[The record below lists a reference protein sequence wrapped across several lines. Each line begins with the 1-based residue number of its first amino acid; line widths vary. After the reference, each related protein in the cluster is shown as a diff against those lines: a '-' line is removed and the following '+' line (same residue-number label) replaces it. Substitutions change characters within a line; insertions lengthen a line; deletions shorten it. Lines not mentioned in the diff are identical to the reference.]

1 VGGVRENGA
10 EPDIGQFDL
19 RFDLER
25 NPVEEDRT
33 VIQRSAARSMR
44 PGTRLNNVYEIERL
58 VAQGGMGEVYRGFN
72 IQTGDPVA
80 IKMIRPE
87 FASDPEILDLFRREA
102 SILHSFTND
111 AIVRYFVF
119 SVDPQLGRAYLAMEF
134 VEGPSLKKR
143 LGSGPL
149 ALAEVRILQKRVA
162 SALEAAHGHGVVH
175 RDISPDNLI
184 MPDGDVRSAK
194 VIDFGI
200 ARARRAGEGTI
211 LGGGF
216 AGKLNYASP
225 EQLGLAGADV
235 TAKSDIYSFGLV
247 LAEALL
253 GRPIDMAGSQAE
265 MVDKRRVIPAEL
277 AWIDPTIR
285 PLLQAMLQ
293 PLPENRPSSM
303 AEVAAWEP
311 PAPTTARALKAP
323 PLATER
329 SGRMPALIGA
339 LIAVLSLG
347 GAAYV
352 FRDDLGHWAGTFS
365 APAPSAGLGEVA
377 ATSPTTKLPPLTSQQ
392 LPPLAPSSGSLEGTG
407 TPSSPLESTSPGQPE
422 TARIEPPP
430 ASEPTG
436 PPPRPVTAETLADA
450 LPPKSA
456 QANVDLP
463 PATVGSAYRAELPT
477 FADPGGKGLR
487 LAASGLPDGLTFS
500 DAGGGKGAIE
510 GVPQQPTRASIRIVA
525 TNLHDR
531 TAQMTAT
538 LVVADQ
544 PAPPP
549 GPVAKLETPTPA
561 PLQKPS
567 PLPVLPQSS
576 APPQSATPQ
585 VSAPPSSAPTVL
597 AVMPAP
603 VDQSAPPAAPP
614 VGATQQTAAREETH
628 PTRPSSLAPSD
639 SSALSVAPASAEEK
653 AKAFIARFDGGECFL
668 VEPLPGSTKAHE
680 YQAVGRAIEP
690 FRRFDSGY
698 KREVGVEANL
708 RVAPITAEQCPALD
722 LVRLA
727 GPGRPPLPRL
737 TLKNYEVGPGQP
749 LLGTISNLKG
759 RRLYLVLVDND
770 GLAHRLE
777 AKADASGDSATFSVP
792 LTADASSVGPMQMLL
807 AIVSDKPIPA
817 FDSLH
822 SANLKLIGSRLI
834 DEARGASAAVEADFF
849 KFVN

>member
-1 VGGVRENGA
+1 M
-10 EPDIGQFDL
+10 
-19 RFDLER
+19 
-25 NPVEEDRT
+25 EEDRT

-87 FASDPEILDLFRREA
+87 FSNDPDILDLFRREA

-119 SVDPQLGRAYLAMEF
+119 SVDPELQRAYLAMEF

-149 ALAEVRILQKRVA
+149 PLAEVRILQKRVA
-162 SALEAAHGHGVVH
+162 SALKAAHEHGVVH

-200 ARARRAGEGTI
+200 ARARRAGEATI

-253 GRPIDMAGSQAE
+253 GKPIDMAGSQAE

-277 AWIDPTIR
+277 AWVDPTMR

-303 AEVAAWEP
+303 AEVAAWQP
-311 PAPTTARALKAP
+311 PAPTAARALKAP
-323 PLATER
+323 PVASART
-329 SGRMPALIGA
+329 GKTPALIGA
-339 LIAVLSLG
+339 VIAVLSLG

-352 FRDDLGHWAGTFS
+352 FRDDLGRWAGTFS
-365 APAPSAGLGEVA
+365 RPSAGPGEMA
-377 ATSPTTKLPPLTSQQ
+377 TTSPKLPPLTSQQ
-392 LPPLAPSSGSLEGTG
+392 TPPLAPSGSQQGTG
-407 TPSSPLESTSPGQPE
+407 TPSTPPESNPPAQPE
-422 TARIEPPP
+422 TARIEPLPEPSGP
-430 ASEPTG
+430 A
-436 PPPRPVTAETLADA
+436 PRPVTAETLADA
-450 LPPKSA
+450 LPPKAA

-463 PATVGSAYRAELPT
+463 AATVGSDYRVELPT

-510 GVPQQPTRASIRIVA
+510 GVPQQATSASIRIVA

-538 LVVADQ
+538 LVVSDK
-544 PAPPP
+544 PAPAPA
-549 GPVAKLETPTPA
+549 AKLETPIPA
-561 PLQKPS
+561 PSQKPS
-567 PLPVLPQSS
+567 PLPVLPQ
-576 APPQSATPQ
+576 
-585 VSAPPSSAPTVL
+585 
-597 AVMPAP
+597 
-603 VDQSAPPAAPP
+603 PAAPP
-614 VGATQQTAAREETH
+614 KSAAPQVSTPPPSPPTVQAAAPAPVGQNAAPVAPSVGAMPQMAAREETH
-628 PTRPSSLAPSD
+628 PPQPTSLAPSEP
-639 SSALSVAPASAEEK
+639 LPPPVAAASTEEK

-668 VEPLPGSTKAHE
+668 VEPLPGSTKPHE
-680 YQAVGRAIEP
+680 YQAVGQAIEP
-690 FRRFDSGY
+690 FRRFDSAY

-727 GPGRPPLPRL
+727 APGGRQPPRL
-737 TLKNYEVGPGQP
+737 TLQNYQVGPGQP
-749 LLGTISNLKG
+749 LLGTISNLER

-770 GLAHRLE
+770 GLVHRLE
-777 AKADASGDSATFSVP
+777 TKVDSSGNSATFSVP
-792 LTADASSVGPMQMLL
+792 LTADASSIGPMQMLL

-817 FDSLH
+817 FDALH

-834 DEARGASAAVEADFF
+834 DDARGASASVRADYF

>member
-1 VGGVRENGA
+1 
-10 EPDIGQFDL
+10 
-19 RFDLER
+19 
-25 NPVEEDRT
+25 
-33 VIQRSAARSMR
+33 MR

-119 SVDPQLGRAYLAMEF
+119 SVDPELQRAYLAMEF

-149 ALAEVRILQKRVA
+149 PLAEVRILQKRVA
-162 SALEAAHGHGVVH
+162 SALEAAHEHGVVH

-303 AEVAAWEP
+303 ADVAAWEP
-311 PAPTTARALKAP
+311 PTPTAARALKAP
-323 PLATER
+323 PVASER

-352 FRDDLGHWAGTFS
+352 FRDDLGRWAGTFS
-365 APAPSAGLGEVA
+365 APAPSASPAEEA
-377 ATSPTTKLPPLTSQQ
+377 TTSPTTKLPPLTSQQ
-392 LPPLAPSSGSLEGTG
+392 LPPLAPSSGPQEGTNP
-407 TPSSPLESTSPGQPE
+407 PSPPSKSNPPEQPE
-422 TARIEPPP
+422 TALIEPPP
-430 ASEPTG
+430 ASEPAG
-436 PPPRPVTAETLADA
+436 PVPRPVTAETLADA
-450 LPPKSA
+450 LPPKAA

-463 PATVGSAYRAELPT
+463 TATVGSAYRAELPT

-500 DAGGGKGAIE
+500 DAGGGKGVIE
-510 GVPQQPTRASIRIVA
+510 GVPQEATSASIRIVA

-538 LVVADQ
+538 LIVADQ
-544 PAPPP
+544 PAPPS
-549 GPVAKLETPTPA
+549 GPVAKLETPAPA
-561 PLQKPS
+561 PSQKPS
-567 PLPVLPQSS
+567 PVPVLPQPA
-576 APPQSATPQ
+576 APPQSAAPQ
-585 VSAPPSSAPTVL
+585 VSAPPPSPPTVQ
-597 AVMPAP
+597 AAAPASVNQYAAP
-603 VDQSAPPAAPP
+603 VAPPALTP
-614 VGATQQTAAREETH
+614 QTVAREETRPPQ
-628 PTRPSSLAPSD
+628 PTSLAPSEN
-639 SSALSVAPASAEEK
+639 LPPPVAPATAEER
-653 AKAFIARFDGGECFL
+653 AKAFIARFDGGACFL
-668 VEPLPGSTKAHE
+668 IEPLPGSTKPHE
-680 YQAVGRAIEP
+680 YQAVGQAIEP

-727 GPGRPPLPRL
+727 APAGRQPPRL
-737 TLKNYEVGPGQP
+737 ALKNYEVGPGQP
-749 LLGTISNLKG
+749 LLGTISNLEG

-777 AKADASGDSATFSVP
+777 AKVDASGDSATFSVP

-807 AIVSDKPIPA
+807 AIVSEKPIPA
-817 FDSLH
+817 FDALH
-822 SANLKLIGSRLI
+822 SANLKLIGLRLI
-834 DEARGASAAVEADFF
+834 DEARGASAAVEADYF

>member
-1 VGGVRENGA
+1 M
-10 EPDIGQFDL
+10 
-19 RFDLER
+19 
-25 NPVEEDRT
+25 EEDRT
-33 VIQRSAARSMR
+33 VFQRPAARSMR

-119 SVDPQLGRAYLAMEF
+119 SVDPQLERAYLAMEF

-149 ALAEVRILQKRVA
+149 PLAEVRILQKRVA
-162 SALEAAHGHGVVH
+162 SALEAAHAHGVVH

-200 ARARRAGEGTI
+200 ARARRAGEATI

-265 MVDKRRVIPAEL
+265 MVDKRRVVPAEL
-277 AWIDPTIR
+277 AWIDPTMR

-293 PLPENRPSSM
+293 PLTENRPSSM

-311 PAPTTARALKAP
+311 PAPTAARALKAP
-323 PLATER
+323 PVASER
-329 SGRMPALIGA
+329 SGRTPALIGA

-352 FRDDLGHWAGTFS
+352 FRDDLGRWAGTLL
-365 APAPSAGLGEVA
+365 APSAGPGEVA
-377 ATSPTTKLPPLTSQQ
+377 TTAPTTKLPPLASQQ
-392 LPPLAPSSGSLEGTG
+392 LPPLAPSSGSQEGTG
-407 TPSSPLESTSPGQPE
+407 TLSSPPESNPPGQPE

-430 ASEPTG
+430 APEPTG

-450 LPPKSA
+450 SSPKAA

-463 PATVGSAYRAELPT
+463 TATVGSAYRAELPV

-510 GVPQQPTRASIRIVA
+510 GVPQQAASASIRIVA

-538 LVVADQ
+538 LVVGDK
-544 PAPPP
+544 PAPP
-549 GPVAKLETPTPA
+549 PVAKLEPPI
-561 PLQKPS
+561 PGPPQKPS
-567 PLPVLPQSS
+567 PVPVSPQPV
-576 APPQSATPQ
+576 APPPPPAAQ
-585 VSAPPSSAPTVL
+585 VSAPPPSPPTVQ
-597 AVMPAP
+597 AAAPAS
-603 VDQSAPPAAPP
+603 VGQNAAPAAPP
-614 VGATQQTAAREETH
+614 PAAMPETAAREETH
-628 PTRPSSLAPSD
+628 PPQPTSLAPSE
-639 SSALSVAPASAEEK
+639 SLPPPVPPASAEEK

-668 VEPLPGSTKAHE
+668 IEPLPGSTKPHE
-680 YQAVGRAIEP
+680 YQAVGQAIEP
-690 FRRFDSGY
+690 FRRFDSAY

-727 GPGRPPLPRL
+727 APAGRQPPRL
-737 TLKNYEVGPGQP
+737 ALKNYEVGPGQP
-749 LLGTISNLKG
+749 LLGTISNLEG

-792 LTADASSVGPMQMLL
+792 LTADANSVGPMQMLL
-807 AIVSDKPIPA
+807 AIVSDKPIAA
-817 FDSLH
+817 FDTLH

-834 DEARGASAAVEADFF
+834 DDARGASASVGADYF

>member
-1 VGGVRENGA
+1 M
-10 EPDIGQFDL
+10 
-19 RFDLER
+19 
-25 NPVEEDRT
+25 EEDRT

-87 FASDPEILDLFRREA
+87 FSNDPDILDLFRREA

-119 SVDPQLGRAYLAMEF
+119 SVDPELQRAYLAMEF

-149 ALAEVRILQKRVA
+149 PLAEVRILQKRVA
-162 SALEAAHGHGVVH
+162 SALKAAHEHGVVH

-200 ARARRAGEGTI
+200 ARARRAGEATI

-253 GRPIDMAGSQAE
+253 GKPIDMAGSQAE

-277 AWIDPTIR
+277 AWVDPTMR

-303 AEVAAWEP
+303 AEVAAWQP
-311 PAPTTARALKAP
+311 PAPTAARALKAP
-323 PLATER
+323 PVASART
-329 SGRMPALIGA
+329 GKTPALIGA
-339 LIAVLSLG
+339 VIAVLSLG

-352 FRDDLGHWAGTFS
+352 FRDDLGRWAGTFS
-365 APAPSAGLGEVA
+365 RPSAGPGEMA
-377 ATSPTTKLPPLTSQQ
+377 TTSPKLPPLTSQQ
-392 LPPLAPSSGSLEGTG
+392 TPPLAPSGSQQGTG
-407 TPSSPLESTSPGQPE
+407 TPSTPPESNPPAQPE
-422 TARIEPPP
+422 TARIEPLPEPSGP
-430 ASEPTG
+430 A
-436 PPPRPVTAETLADA
+436 PRPVTAETLADA
-450 LPPKSA
+450 LPPKAA

-463 PATVGSAYRAELPT
+463 AATVGSDYRVELPT

-510 GVPQQPTRASIRIVA
+510 GVPQQATSASIRIVA

-538 LVVADQ
+538 LVVSDK
-544 PAPPP
+544 PAPAPA
-549 GPVAKLETPTPA
+549 AKLETPIPA
-561 PLQKPS
+561 PSQKPS
-567 PLPVLPQSS
+567 PLPVLPQ
-576 APPQSATPQ
+576 
-585 VSAPPSSAPTVL
+585 
-597 AVMPAP
+597 
-603 VDQSAPPAAPP
+603 PAAPP
-614 VGATQQTAAREETH
+614 KSAAPQVSTPPPSPPTVQAAAPAPVGQNAAPVAPSVGAMPQMAAREETH
-628 PTRPSSLAPSD
+628 PPQPTSLAPSEP
-639 SSALSVAPASAEEK
+639 LPPPVAAASTEEK

-668 VEPLPGSTKAHE
+668 VEPLPGSTKPHE
-680 YQAVGRAIEP
+680 YQAVGQAIEP
-690 FRRFDSGY
+690 FRRFDSAY

-727 GPGRPPLPRL
+727 APGGRQPPRL
-737 TLKNYEVGPGQP
+737 TLQNYQVGPGQP
-749 LLGTISNLKG
+749 LLGTISNLER

-770 GLAHRLE
+770 GLVHRLE
-777 AKADASGDSATFSVP
+777 TKVDSSGDSATFSVP
-792 LTADASSVGPMQMLL
+792 LTADASSIGPMQMLL

-817 FDSLH
+817 FDALH

-834 DEARGASAAVEADFF
+834 DDARGASASVRADYF

>member
-1 VGGVRENGA
+1 MGRGGVRENGA

-311 PAPTTARALKAP
+311 PAPTAARALKAP
-323 PLATER
+323 PVASER
-329 SGRMPALIGA
+329 TGRMPALIGA

-352 FRDDLGHWAGTFS
+352 FRDDLGRWAAAFS
-365 APAPSAGLGEVA
+365 ARAPTAGLGKEPTTA
-377 ATSPTTKLPPLTSQQ
+377 ATTKLPPLTLQQ
-392 LPPLAPSSGSLEGTG
+392 LPSLAPSSEPQEGTNP
-407 TPSSPLESTSPGQPE
+407 PSPPSKSNPPEQPE

-430 ASEPTG
+430 APEPAG
-436 PPPRPVTAETLADA
+436 PAPRPVTAETLADA
-450 LPPKSA
+450 LPPKAA

-463 PATVGSAYRAELPT
+463 AATVGSSYRVELPT

-500 DAGGGKGAIE
+500 DAGGGKSAIE
-510 GVPQQPTRASIRIVA
+510 GVPQQPASASIRIVA

-549 GPVAKLETPTPA
+549 GPVPTLETPTPA

-567 PLPVLPQSS
+567 PVLVLPQPA
-576 APPQSATPQ
+576 APRQPVAPQ
-585 VSAPPSSAPTVL
+585 VSAPPPSPPNIQA
-597 AVMPAP
+597 AAP
-603 VDQSAPPAAPP
+603 VSVNQNAAPAGVTP
-614 VGATQQTAAREETH
+614 QTVAREEI
-628 PTRPSSLAPSD
+628 RPSQPTSVAPSEQVPQP
-639 SSALSVAPASAEEK
+639 VAPASPEEK

-668 VEPLPGSTKAHE
+668 IEPLPGSTKPHE

-708 RVAPITAEQCPALD
+708 RAAPITAEQCPALD

-727 GPGRPPLPRL
+727 APGGRSLPRL

-749 LLGTISNLKG
+749 LLGTISHLEG
-759 RRLYLVLVDND
+759 RYLYLVLVDND
-770 GLAHRLE
+770 GLAHRLD
-777 AKADASGDSATFSVP
+777 AKVDPSGDSATFSVP

-807 AIVSDKPIPA
+807 AIVSVKSIPA
-817 FDSLH
+817 FDALH

-834 DEARGASAAVEADFF
+834 DAARGASAAVEADYF

>member
-1 VGGVRENGA
+1 MGRGGVRENGA

-80 IKMIRPE
+80 IKMIRAE

-149 ALAEVRILQKRVA
+149 ALAEVRILQKRVG

-311 PAPTTARALKAP
+311 PAPTAARALKAP
-323 PLATER
+323 PVASER
-329 SGRMPALIGA
+329 TGRMPALIGA

-352 FRDDLGHWAGTFS
+352 FRDDLGRWAGAFS
-365 APAPSAGLGEVA
+365 ARAPTAGLREEA
-377 ATSPTTKLPPLTSQQ
+377 TTSPTTKLPPLTLQQ
-392 LPPLAPSSGSLEGTG
+392 LPSLAPSSEPQEGTNP
-407 TPSSPLESTSPGQPE
+407 PSPPSKSNPPEQPE

-430 ASEPTG
+430 APEPAG
-436 PPPRPVTAETLADA
+436 PAPRPVTAETLADA
-450 LPPKSA
+450 LPPKAA

-463 PATVGSAYRAELPT
+463 AATVGSSYRAELPT
-477 FADPGGKGLR
+477 FTDPGGKGLR

-510 GVPQQPTRASIRIVA
+510 GVPQQPASASIRIVA

-561 PLQKPS
+561 PSQKPS
-567 PLPVLPQSS
+567 PVPVLPQPA
-576 APPQSATPQ
+576 APPQPVAPQ
-585 VSAPPSSAPTVL
+585 VSAPPPSPPTIQ
-597 AVMPAP
+597 AAAP
-603 VDQSAPPAAPP
+603 VSVNQNVAPAGVTP
-614 VGATQQTAAREETH
+614 QTVAREEI
-628 PTRPSSLAPSD
+628 RPSQPT
-639 SSALSVAPASAEEK
+639 SVAPSEQVPPPVARASPEEK

-668 VEPLPGSTKAHE
+668 IEPLPGSTKPHE

-690 FRRFDSGY
+690 FRRFDLGY

-727 GPGRPPLPRL
+727 APGGRSLPRL

-749 LLGTISNLKG
+749 LLGTISNLEG
-759 RRLYLVLVDND
+759 RYLYLVLVDND
-770 GLAHRLE
+770 GLAHRLD
-777 AKADASGDSATFSVP
+777 AKVDPSGDSATFSVP

-807 AIVSDKPIPA
+807 AIVSVKSIPA
-817 FDSLH
+817 FDALH

-834 DEARGASAAVEADFF
+834 DEARGASAAVEADYF

>member
-1 VGGVRENGA
+1 
-10 EPDIGQFDL
+10 
-19 RFDLER
+19 
-25 NPVEEDRT
+25 
-33 VIQRSAARSMR
+33 MR

-87 FASDPEILDLFRREA
+87 FSNDPEILDLFRREA
-102 SILHSFTND
+102 SILHSFTHD

-119 SVDPQLGRAYLAMEF
+119 SVDPELQRAYLAMEF

-149 ALAEVRILQKRVA
+149 PLAEVRILQKRVA
-162 SALEAAHGHGVVH
+162 SALEAAHEHGVVH

-200 ARARRAGEGTI
+200 ARARRAGEATI

-225 EQLGLAGADV
+225 EQLGLAGGDV

-253 GRPIDMAGSQAE
+253 GKPIDMAGSQAE
-265 MVDKRRVIPAEL
+265 MIDKRRVVPAEL
-277 AWIDPTIR
+277 AWVDPTMR

-311 PAPTTARALKAP
+311 PAPTAARALKAP
-323 PLATER
+323 PVASER
-329 SGRMPALIGA
+329 TGKTPALIGA

-352 FRDDLGHWAGTFS
+352 FRDDLGRWAGTFS
-365 APAPSAGLGEVA
+365 RPSAGPGEMA
-377 ATSPTTKLPPLTSQQ
+377 TTSPTTKLPPLTSQQ
-392 LPPLAPSSGSLEGTG
+392 TPPLAPRRARSRGQARHRRHRNRIL
-407 TPSSPLESTSPGQPE
+407 PRQPE
-422 TARIEPPP
+422 TARIEPLPEPSGP
-430 ASEPTG
+430 A
-436 PPPRPVTAETLADA
+436 PRPVTAETLADA
-450 LPPKSA
+450 LPPKAA

-463 PATVGSAYRAELPT
+463 AATVGSDYRVELPT

-510 GVPQQPTRASIRIVA
+510 GVPQQATSASIRIVA

-538 LVVADQ
+538 LVVSDK
-544 PAPPP
+544 PAPRLPRSSSRPSRRPRRNHLPCRSCPTRSAAEVGRSAGSTPP
-549 GPVAKLETPTPA
+549 PSPPTVQAAAPASVGQNAAPVA
-561 PLQKPS
+561 PS
-567 PLPVLPQSS
+567 AGAMPQ
-576 APPQSATPQ
+576 
-585 VSAPPSSAPTVL
+585 
-597 AVMPAP
+597 M
-603 VDQSAPPAAPP
+603 
-614 VGATQQTAAREETH
+614 AAREETH
-628 PTRPSSLAPSD
+628 PPQPTSLAPSEP
-639 SSALSVAPASAEEK
+639 LPPPVAAASTEEK

-668 VEPLPGSTKAHE
+668 VEPLPGSTKPHE
-680 YQAVGRAIEP
+680 YQAVGQAIEP
-690 FRRFDSGY
+690 FRRFDSAY

-727 GPGRPPLPRL
+727 APDGRQPPRL
-737 TLKNYEVGPGQP
+737 TLKNYRGRTRTAVVGDDFK
-749 LLGTISNLKG
+749 SG
-759 RRLYLVLVDND
+759 R
-770 GLAHRLE
+770 
-777 AKADASGDSATFSVP
+777 
-792 LTADASSVGPMQMLL
+792 ASSLSGPRRQRRPR
-807 AIVSDKPIPA
+807 AQA
-817 FDSLH
+817 G
-822 SANLKLIGSRLI
+822 NEG
-834 DEARGASAAVEADFF
+834 
-849 KFVN
+849 

>member
-1 VGGVRENGA
+1 M
-10 EPDIGQFDL
+10 
-19 RFDLER
+19 
-25 NPVEEDRT
+25 EEDRT

-119 SVDPQLGRAYLAMEF
+119 SVDPQLERAYLAMEF

-149 ALAEVRILQKRVA
+149 SLAEVRILQKRVA

-311 PAPTTARALKAP
+311 PAPTATRALKAP
-323 PLATER
+323 PVSSER
-329 SGRMPALIGA
+329 SGRTPALIGA

-352 FRDDLGHWAGTFS
+352 LRADLGQWAGTFS
-365 APAPSAGLGEVA
+365 APAPSAGPGEEA

-392 LPPLAPSSGSLEGTG
+392 LPPLAPSSGPQEGTNP
-407 TPSSPLESTSPGQPE
+407 PSPPSKSNPPEQLE

-430 ASEPTG
+430 ASEPAG
-436 PPPRPVTAETLADA
+436 PVPRPVTAETLADA
-450 LPPKSA
+450 LPPRAA

-463 PATVGSAYRAELPT
+463 AATVGSSYRAELPT
-477 FADPGGKGLR
+477 FTDPGGKGLR
-487 LAASGLPDGLTFS
+487 LAASGLPDGLTFT
-500 DAGGGKGAIE
+500 DAGDGKGAIE
-510 GVPQQPTRASIRIVA
+510 GVPQQPTSASIRIVA

-538 LVVADQ
+538 LVVAGQ
-544 PAPPP
+544 QALPP
-549 GPVAKLETPTPA
+549 GLVAKLETPTPA
-561 PLQKPS
+561 LTQNPS
-567 PLPVLPQSS
+567 PAAVLPQPA
-576 APPQSATPQ
+576 APSQSATPQ
-585 VSAPPSSAPTVL
+585 VSAPPPSPPPVQA
-597 AVMPAP
+597 AAP
-603 VDQSAPPAAPP
+603 VSVNQNAPPAS
-614 VGATQQTAAREETH
+614 ATPQTVAREEI
-628 PTRPSSLAPSD
+628 RPSQPIPVAPSEQVPPP
-639 SSALSVAPASAEEK
+639 VARASAEEK
-653 AKAFIARFDGGECFL
+653 AKAFIGRFDGGECFL
-668 VEPLPGSTKAHE
+668 IEPLPGSTKPHE
-680 YQAVGRAIEP
+680 YQAVGQAIEP

-727 GPGRPPLPRL
+727 APGGRPLPRL

-749 LLGTISNLKG
+749 LLGTISNLNG

-807 AIVSDKPIPA
+807 AIVSDKSIPA
-817 FDSLH
+817 FDALH

-834 DEARGASAAVEADFF
+834 DEARGASAAVEADYF

>member
-1 VGGVRENGA
+1 
-10 EPDIGQFDL
+10 
-19 RFDLER
+19 
-25 NPVEEDRT
+25 VEEDRT
-33 VIQRSAARSMR
+33 VFQRSPARSMR

-102 SILHSFTND
+102 SILHSFTHD

-119 SVDPQLGRAYLAMEF
+119 SVDPQLERAYLAMEF

-149 ALAEVRILQKRVA
+149 PLAEVRILQNRVA
-162 SALEAAHGHGVVH
+162 SALEAAHLHGVVH

-184 MPDGDVRSAK
+184 MPDGDVHSAK

-200 ARARRAGEGTI
+200 ARARRAGEATI

-285 PLLQAMLQ
+285 PLLHAMLQ

-311 PAPTTARALKAP
+311 PAPTSARALKAP
-323 PLATER
+323 AVASER
-329 SGRMPALIGA
+329 TGRTPALIGA

-352 FRDDLGHWAGTFS
+352 FRDDLGRWAGTFS
-365 APAPSAGLGEVA
+365 APTPSAGPGEE
-377 ATSPTTKLPPLTSQQ
+377 ATISPATKLPPLTSQQ
-392 LPPLAPSSGSLEGTG
+392 LPPLARPSGSQEGTG
-407 TPSSPLESTSPGQPE
+407 MPSSPAESNPPGQPE

-430 ASEPTG
+430 VSEPAG

-450 LPPKSA
+450 LPPKAA

-463 PATVGSAYRAELPT
+463 AATVGSDYRVELPT

-510 GVPQQPTRASIRIVA
+510 GVPQQAASASIRIVA

-538 LVVADQ
+538 LVVGDK

-549 GPVAKLETPTPA
+549 GPVAKLEP
-561 PLQKPS
+561 
-567 PLPVLPQSS
+567 PVP
-576 APPQSATPQ
+576 APPQKLPQPAVPLTPAAQ
-585 VSAPPSSAPTVL
+585 VTPPPSPPTVQ
-597 AVMPAP
+597 AAAPASVGQNAAP
-603 VDQSAPPAAPP
+603 VAPPA
-614 VGATQQTAAREETH
+614 GAKPQTVAREET
-628 PTRPSSLAPSD
+628 RPSQPTPFAPSEP
-639 SSALSVAPASAEEK
+639 LPPPVAAASAEEK

-668 VEPLPGSTKAHE
+668 VEPLPGSTKPHE
-680 YQAVGRAIEP
+680 YQAVGQAIEP
-690 FRRFDSGY
+690 FRRFDSAY

-727 GPGRPPLPRL
+727 APGGRQPPRL
-737 TLKNYEVGPGQP
+737 ALKNYEVGPGQP
-749 LLGTISNLKG
+749 LLGTISNLEG

-770 GLAHRLE
+770 GLAHRLD
-777 AKADASGDSATFSVP
+777 AKVDASGDSATFGVP
-792 LTADASSVGPMQMLL
+792 LTADASSIGPMQMLL
-807 AIVSDKPIPA
+807 AIVSDKPIAA
-817 FDSLH
+817 FDALH

-834 DEARGASAAVEADFF
+834 DEAQGASASVGADYF

>member
-1 VGGVRENGA
+1 
-10 EPDIGQFDL
+10 
-19 RFDLER
+19 
-25 NPVEEDRT
+25 
-33 VIQRSAARSMR
+33 MR

-87 FASDPEILDLFRREA
+87 FASDPEILGLFRREA

-119 SVDPQLGRAYLAMEF
+119 SVDPQLERAYLAMEF

-149 ALAEVRILQKRVA
+149 PLAEARILQKRVA
-162 SALEAAHGHGVVH
+162 SALEAAHQHGVVH

-200 ARARRAGEGTI
+200 ARSRRKGEETI

-225 EQLGLAGADV
+225 EQLGLAGGDV

-253 GRPIDMAGSQAE
+253 GKPIDMAGTQAE
-265 MVDKRRVIPAEL
+265 MVDKRRVVPAEL
-277 AWIDPTIR
+277 SWVDPTLR

-311 PAPTTARALKAP
+311 PDLTAARALKAP
-323 PLATER
+323 PVASER
-329 SGRMPALIGA
+329 SGRTPALIGA

-352 FRDDLGHWAGTFS
+352 FRDDLARWAGTFS
-365 APAPSAGLGEVA
+365 APSAGQGEVA
-377 ATSPTTKLPPLTSQQ
+377 TTSPTTKLPPLASQQ
-392 LPPLAPSSGSLEGTG
+392 LPPLARPSGPQEGT
-407 TPSSPLESTSPGQPE
+407 TPASPPAPESNAPGQTE

-430 ASEPTG
+430 ASEPAG
-436 PPPRPVTAETLADA
+436 PAPRPVTAETLADA
-450 LPPKSA
+450 LPPKAA
-456 QANVDLP
+456 QASVDLP
-463 PATVGSAYRAELPT
+463 SAMVGSAYRADLPA
-477 FADPGGKGLR
+477 FGDPSGKGLR
-487 LAASGLPDGLTFS
+487 LTASGLPDGLTFS

-510 GVPQQPTRASIRIVA
+510 GVPQQATSASIRIVA
-525 TNLHDR
+525 TNHQDR
-531 TAQMTAT
+531 TAQMSAA
-538 LVVADQ
+538 LVVGDK
-544 PAPPP
+544 PTPPPP
-549 GPVAKLETPTPA
+549 GPVAKVETPIP
-561 PLQKPS
+561 
-567 PLPVLPQSS
+567 
-576 APPQSATPQ
+576 APPQKSSPVPVSPQPAVPPPAVQVSTPPPTPPAVQ
-585 VSAPPSSAPTVL
+585 VSTPPPTPPTVQAAAPASVSQNAAPVGQSPAPAQQTVARVEPPPPAPPVSAPSEPL
-597 AVMPAP
+597 
-603 VDQSAPPAAPP
+603 PP
-614 VGATQQTAAREETH
+614 
-628 PTRPSSLAPSD
+628 
-639 SSALSVAPASAEEK
+639 SVAPASVEEK

-668 VEPLPGSTKAHE
+668 VEPLPGSTRPHE
-680 YQAVGRAIEP
+680 YQAVGQAIEP
-690 FRRFDSGY
+690 FRRFDSAY
-698 KREVGVEANL
+698 KREVGVEADL
-708 RVAPITAEQCPALD
+708 TVAPITAEQCPALD

-727 GPGRPPLPRL
+727 PPAGRRAPRL
-737 TLKNYEVGPGQP
+737 TLKSYEVGPGQP
-749 LLGTISNLKG
+749 LVGTVSNLEG
-759 RRLYLVLVDND
+759 RRLYLILVDND

-777 AKADASGDSATFSVP
+777 AKVDANGDSAAVSVP

-807 AIVSDKPIPA
+807 AIVSDQPIPA
-817 FDSLH
+817 LDALH
-822 SANLKLIGSRLI
+822 SANLKLIASRLV
-834 DEARGASAAVEADFF
+834 DDARRASASVEADYF

>member
-1 VGGVRENGA
+1 
-10 EPDIGQFDL
+10 
-19 RFDLER
+19 
-25 NPVEEDRT
+25 VEEDRT
-33 VIQRSAARSMR
+33 VFQRSPARSMR

-119 SVDPQLGRAYLAMEF
+119 SVDPQLERAYLAMEF

-149 ALAEVRILQKRVA
+149 PLAEVRILQKRVA
-162 SALEAAHGHGVVH
+162 SALEAAHAHGVVH

-200 ARARRAGEGTI
+200 ARARRAGEETI

-253 GRPIDMAGSQAE
+253 GRPIEMAGSQAE

-277 AWIDPTIR
+277 AWIDPSMR

-311 PAPTTARALKAP
+311 PAPTAARGLKAP
-323 PLATER
+323 PVASER
-329 SGRMPALIGA
+329 TGRTPALVGA

-352 FRDDLGHWAGTFS
+352 FRDDLARWAGTFS
-365 APAPSAGLGEVA
+365 ASSPSASPAEEA
-377 ATSPTTKLPPLTSQQ
+377 ATSPSTKLPPLTSQQ
-392 LPPLAPSSGSLEGTG
+392 PPPLARPSGSQEGTG
-407 TPSSPLESTSPGQPE
+407 TPSSPAESNPPGQPE
-422 TARIEPPP
+422 TARIEPRPV
-430 ASEPTG
+430 SEPAG
-436 PPPRPVTAETLADA
+436 PSPRPVTAETLADA
-450 LPPKSA
+450 LPPKTV

-463 PATVGSAYRAELPT
+463 AATVGSDYRVELPT

-500 DAGGGKGAIE
+500 DAGDGKGAIE
-510 GVPQQPTRASIRIVA
+510 GVPQQATSASIRIVA

-538 LVVADQ
+538 LVVGDK
-544 PAPPP
+544 PAPPA
-549 GPVAKLETPTPA
+549 PVAKLETPIPA
-561 PLQKPS
+561 PTQKPS
-567 PLPVLPQSS
+567 AFPVSPQPV
-576 APPQSATPQ
+576 APQPPPAAQ
-585 VSAPPSSAPTVL
+585 VSAPPPSPPTV
-597 AVMPAP
+597 PAA
-603 VDQSAPPAAPP
+603 APASMGQNAAPAAPAP
-614 VGATQQTAAREETH
+614 AAAKQQTVAREETH
-628 PTRPSSLAPSD
+628 PSQPTSPAPSEP
-639 SSALSVAPASAEEK
+639 LPPPVAAASAEEK

-668 VEPLPGSTKAHE
+668 VEPLPGSTKPHE
-680 YQAVGRAIEP
+680 YQAVGQAIEP

-727 GPGRPPLPRL
+727 APGGRQPPRL
-737 TLKNYEVGPGQP
+737 ALKTYEVGPGQP
-749 LLGTISNLKG
+749 LLGTISNLEG

-770 GLAHRLE
+770 GTVHRLE

-792 LTADASSVGPMQMLL
+792 LTADASSIGPMQMLL

-817 FDSLH
+817 FDALH

-834 DEARGASAAVEADFF
+834 DDARGASASVGADYF